1 MFLLFSLLRFSG
13 SDCPHDTS
21 ANSLKTIFGMGELLY
36 VVVASQACRH
46 SAPVRIWCCWV
57 RESVNENMDGWLS
70 TVRSAS
76 KNINI
81 VSSNKSASTLWFPFN
96 AALCV
101 AIYCELSATKASI
114 SAKRCGILFI
124 LRSIN
129 IVSSNKSAS
138 TLWFP
143 FNAALCV
150 AIYWELSA
158 TKASIS
164 VKRCCVL
171 FILRRA
177 VPWVAWGRVFVQ
189 IAVGSHGLAARM
201 SIPVAR
207 ASSAKHNIPMTASS
221 FETVWEASIHGSFE
235 RQALSECACSVL

>member
-1 MFLLFSLLRFSG
+1 MFLLFSLLRFSW

-76 KNINI
+76 KN
-81 VSSNKSASTLWFPFN
+81 
-96 AALCV
+96 
-101 AIYCELSATKASI
+101 
-114 SAKRCGILFI
+114 
-124 LRSIN
+124 IN